1 MSTKRNKMNENPKV
15 TPQDFETAPALTA
28 DEQAFN
34 DLCLFSQSIDHH
46 ELKEELW
53 EQLFYTL
60 TADDSLMTGNQRA
73 AHMMNYKLM
82 LGVSKA
88 IRQLFPHN
96 NETRVKIKV
105 KAEV

>member
-1 MSTKRNKMNENPKV
+1 MQTKKNKMNEPTNL
-15 TPQDFETAPALTA
+15 TPQDLVTAPALSAT
-28 DEQAFN
+28 EKAFN
-34 DLCLFSQSIDHH
+34 DLIQFSQTIDHN

-82 LGVSKA
+82 LTTSKA

-96 NETRVKIKV
+96 NEPRVLIK
-105 KAEV
+105 E